1 VPSWT
6 PEEVQTLRKLAEA
19 GASQTRIA
27 ARLNRSLSAIRI
39 TARRLGVALK
49 STKEIRE
56 DSGLSSRWMDNR
68 DF

>member
-6 PEEVQTLRKLAEA
+6 PEEVETLRALAEA

-39 TARRLGVALK
+39 TARKLGIALK
-49 STKEIRE
+49 STKEIRKNN
-56 DSGLSSRWMDNR
+56 GLSARWTENR